1 MHQKP
6 KRNFIDKSRSTVR
19 IPFNS
24 TMKLVNDESSFEVD
38 STSSKSKAFRN
49 SLGKIYRQLQTVAVV
64 DVVMCKKEGT
74 LTSEP
79 NETTNI
85 KEINAPVAWKQVA
98 NLTKI

>member
-6 KRNFIDKSRSTVR
+6 KRNFIDRSRSTVR
-19 IPFNS
+19 IPLNS
-24 TMKLVNDESSFEVD
+24 TMKLINDESSYEVD

-49 SLGKIYRQLQTVAVV
+49 SLGKIYRQLQTVAAV
-64 DVVMCKKEGT
+64 DVVLRKEEGT

-79 NETTNI
+79 IESANI
-85 KEINAPVAWKQVA
+85 KEANAPIVWKQVA